1 MKKRAIRALIALSMV
16 VALCMFFSG
25 TIKTLTTAK
34 VKIVVPKNGRLEEKI
49 ALKGELT
56 FPETCDIKPYL
67 ENGESL
73 IITRVVTTKGQRVTK
88 GDPLFE
94 AEVAN
99 YESLRAELNTEYE
112 TAQKAYLDLERKN
125 SNIHLRRSEENWIE
139 AYDTLAECGQ
149 VLMQAQLDLQVKADL
164 AGISL
169 VDGQL
174 PKGTED
180 AALSEAEQKAK
191 DAHKAQQAAQS
202 KFDEANRLGIND
214 EVVEYISQNRSL
226 TARMEKTQAALTRL
240 EVLRQQ
246 IAVIAA
252 PHDGDMVAVN
262 VKVGDPYNG
271 TTALATMSA
280 EAQCPVLRADVD
292 ELERVIETETEVEV
306 ARGNGKNLEK
316 LVTAT
321 GMNSVGKAIIDVTLD
336 DMDVTALGGCATL
349 LEKQADMT
357 IAYKATVSTTLLPS
371 AAVRGTGNDRYVY
384 LINEEWSNV
393 GKTVLKTE
401 KLKVRVLAENDTTAS
416 VEEDLSNSRVAY
428 MEDRAISEGSEVM
441 AYGQ

>member
-164 AGISL
+164 AGISI
-169 VDGQL
+169 VDGQSHIDQD
-174 PKGTED
+174 KCVFCGYC
-180 AALSEAEQKAK
+180 AKACPQVCIK
-191 DAHKAQQAAQS
+191 
-202 KFDEANRLGIND
+202 
-214 EVVEYISQNRSL
+214 VV
-226 TARMEKTQAALTRL
+226 
-240 EVLRQQ
+240 
-246 IAVIAA
+246 
-252 PHDGDMVAVN
+252 
-262 VKVGDPYNG
+262 
-271 TTALATMSA
+271 
-280 EAQCPVLRADVD
+280 
-292 ELERVIETETEVEV
+292 
-306 ARGNGKNLEK
+306 
-316 LVTAT
+316 
-321 GMNSVGKAIIDVTLD
+321 
-336 DMDVTALGGCATL
+336 
-349 LEKQADMT
+349 
-357 IAYKATVSTTLLPS
+357 
-371 AAVRGTGNDRYVY
+371 
-384 LINEEWSNV
+384 
-393 GKTVLKTE
+393 
-401 KLKVRVLAENDTTAS
+401 
-416 VEEDLSNSRVAY
+416 
-428 MEDRAISEGSEVM
+428 
-441 AYGQ
+441 